1 VFQDYNVDTC
11 DSPSIVHG
19 PYILQAQL
27 RENKTVFAAS
37 CRFLQLLTG
46 ETCMKI
52 VYNSASRPIGS
63 D

>member
-1 VFQDYNVDTC
+1 M
-11 DSPSIVHG
+11 HG

-27 RENKTVFAAS
+27 RENKIVFAAS

-52 VYNSASRPIGS
+52 GYNSACRPIGS